1 MSESCPA
8 AGERIK
14 VSYRLE
20 RLPSS
25 SYHLFL
31 TFLLIVAWFIESID
45 LGGMGYLLPV
55 LGQHFSLPPGIMGLV
70 ASISFAGMFVGS
82 VFSGSLSDKFGRKK
96 MLIAAMV
103 FWGTAGA
110 LLSIAWSM
118 ASLLVFRFLL
128 GVGLGAQV
136 PIGITMLSELVP
148 SQARGKYLSLY
159 QAFLPLGIAAAGLIT
174 YLILPG
180 FGWQGVFLA
189 EALPALWFLV
199 IWKYLPES
207 ARWLESK
214 GRCQEADEIARQM
227 EERVEKSTGRA
238 LPPLAGPAR
247 SLEEGEKESAAAQN
261 GQDGREACQGLR
273 ELLSRCYLARLVM
286 SGVLMF
292 TTMAAYYGLSMWL
305 SALLVAK
312 GFSVTKSISFVS
324 LIALGGIPAFL
335 LVTYLVE
342 TAGRK
347 WASVITIVAMA
358 VSAYAYGSAATVVF
372 VIILGLIYQFF
383 QFGMTMVNNVYIP
396 ELWPTP
402 LRGTGTGFAYGIGR
416 VGAFLGPMALGVVM
430 GAYGPQAVFMC
441 SSALLLFGAFVVWVL
456 GPETKGQIF

>member
-1 MSESCPA
+1 MSDSCPA
-8 AGERIK
+8 ARERIK

-25 SYHLFL
+25 SYHVFL

-55 LGQHFSLPPGIMGLV
+55 LGKHFNLPPGMMGLV
-70 ASISFAGMFVGS
+70 ASISFAGMIVGS
-82 VFSGSLSDKFGRKK
+82 IFSGGLSDKFGRKK
-96 MLIAAMV
+96 MLMAAMA

-110 LLSIAWSM
+110 LLSISWSM
-118 ASLLVFRFLL
+118 ESLLVFRFLL

-148 SQARGKYLSLY
+148 SQSRGKYLSLY
-159 QAFLPLGIAAAGLIT
+159 QAFLPLGIATAGLT
-174 YLILPG
+174 TFLVLPK

-207 ARWLESK
+207 ARWLEAK
-214 GRCQEADEIARQM
+214 GRFTEADEIARQM
-227 EERVEKSTGRA
+227 EERVEKSLGRT
-238 LPPLAGPAR
+238 LPSIEELVR
-247 SLEEGEKESAAAQN
+247 SLGEGEKESAA
-261 GQDGREACQGLR
+261 GQEESQGLR
-273 ELLSRCYLARLVM
+273 DLLRRHYLTRLVM

-312 GFSVTKSISFVS
+312 GFSVTKSIGFVS

-416 VGAFLGPMALGVVM
+416 VGAFLGPMVLGIVM
-430 GAYGPQAVFMC
+430 GAYGPHAVFMC
-441 SSALLLFGAFVVWVL
+441 SSALLLFGAFVVLIL

>member
-1 MSESCPA
+1 MSDSCPA
-8 AGERIK
+8 TRERIK

-25 SYHLFL
+25 SYHVFL

-55 LGQHFSLPPGIMGLV
+55 LGQHFNLPPSMMGLV

-82 VFSGSLSDKFGRKK
+82 IFSGSLSDKFGRKK
-96 MLIAAMV
+96 ILMAAMA

-110 LLSIAWSM
+110 LLSIAWSVE
-118 ASLLVFRFLL
+118 SLLAFRFLL

-148 SQARGKYLSLY
+148 SQSRGKYLSFY
-159 QAFLPLGIAAAGLIT
+159 QAFLPLGIAAAGLTT
-174 YLILPG
+174 YVLLPK
-180 FGWQGVFLA
+180 FGWQVVFLA

-214 GRCQEADEIARQM
+214 GRYREADEVAREM
-227 EERVEKSTGRA
+227 EEQVEKSIGRT
-238 LPPLAGPAR
+238 LPPIEDLVR
-247 SLEEGEKESAAAQN
+247 SLGEGEKESAA
-261 GQDGREACQGLR
+261 GKEVRQGLS
-273 ELLSRCYLARLVM
+273 ELLSRHYLTRLVM

-312 GFSVTKSISFVS
+312 GFSVTKSIGFVS
-324 LIALGGIPAFL
+324 LIALGGIPAYL

-358 VSAYAYGSAATVVF
+358 VSAYAYGSAATVVL
-372 VIILGLIYQFF
+372 VIVLGLIYQFF

-402 LRGTGTGFAYGIGR
+402 LRGTGTGFAFGIGR
-416 VGAFLGPMALGVVM
+416 VGAFLGPMVLGIVM
-430 GAYGPQAVFMC
+430 GAYGPHAVFMC
-441 SSALLLFGAFVVWVL
+441 SSGLLLFGAFVVLVL

>member
-1 MSESCPA
+1 MSDSCPA

-55 LGQHFSLPPGIMGLV
+55 LGQHFSLPPGMMGLV

-82 VFSGSLSDKFGRKK
+82 VFSGSLSDRFGRKK
-96 MLIAAMV
+96 MLMAAMA

-118 ASLLVFRFLL
+118 ASLLAFRFLL

-159 QAFLPLGIAAAGLIT
+159 QAFLPLGIAAAGLTT
-174 YLILPG
+174 YLVLPR

-207 ARWLESK
+207 ARWLEAK
-214 GRCQEADEIARQM
+214 GRYQEADEIARQM
-227 EERVEKSTGRA
+227 EVRVEKSTGRA
-238 LPPLAGPAR
+238 LPPLERPVR
-247 SLEEGEKESAAAQN
+247 SLQKGEKESAA
-261 GQDGREACQGLR
+261 GQDGQEAYQGLR
-273 ELLSRCYLARLVM
+273 ELLSRHYLSRLVM

-358 VSAYAYGSAATVVF
+358 VSAYAYGSAATVGF
-372 VIILGLIYQFF
+372 VIVLGLIYQFF

-430 GAYGPQAVFMC
+430 GVYGPQAVFMC
-441 SSALLLFGAFVVWVL
+441 SSGLLLFGAFVVLVL

>member
-1 MSESCPA
+1 MSNSRTENR
-8 AGERIK
+8 RIK

-25 SYHLFL
+25 KYHVFL

-55 LGQHFSLPPGIMGLV
+55 LGKSFNLSPSMMGLV

-82 VFSGSLSDKFGRKK
+82 IFSGGLSDRFGRKT
-96 MLIAAMV
+96 MLIAAMA

-110 LLSIAWSM
+110 LLSFAWSIE
-118 ASLLVFRFLL
+118 SLLTFRFLL

-148 SQARGKYLSLY
+148 SQSRGKYLSLY
-159 QAFLPLGIAAAGLIT
+159 QAFLPLGIATAGLTT
-174 YLILPG
+174 YLLLPS
-180 FGWQGVFLA
+180 FGWRGVFIV

-199 IWKYLPES
+199 VWKYLPES

-214 GRCQEADEIARQM
+214 ERYAEADQVVSDM
-227 EERVEKSTGRA
+227 EEKVQKSIGRTIPPIDGVA
-238 LPPLAGPAR
+238 LSLSLA
-247 SLEEGEKESAAAQN
+247 EEESAVAK
-261 GQDGREACQGLR
+261 EPIKGLSQ
-273 ELLSRCYLARLVM
+273 LMTKHYMSRLIM

-312 GFSVTKSISFVS
+312 GFSVTKSIGFVS

-335 LVTYLVE
+335 MVTDLVE
-342 TAGRK
+342 RVGRK
-347 WASVITIVAMA
+347 WASIITIVAMA
-358 VSAYAYGSAATVVF
+358 FSAYAYGSASTVAY

-396 ELWPTP
+396 ELWPTHA
-402 LRGTGTGFAYGIGR
+402 RGTGTGFAFGIGR
-416 VGAFLGPMALGVVM
+416 VGAFLGPMALGVIM
-430 GAYGPQAVFMC
+430 GIYGPQAVFIC
-441 SSALLLFGAFVVWVL
+441 SSGLLLFGALVVMIL
-456 GPETKGQIF
+456 GPETKGKIF